1 MTSFSGDIN
10 AIPDA
15 PGIEVEEGAAP
26 GELDG
31 PGIPVDISDF
41 GGAPELGLNE
51 FDTGEQAAVEGDT
64 EASPVA
70 DPGSTPPP
78 PASPAPPQLDPT
90 QQMFLGM
97 YQNMQEQAQANQRAM
112 AELVASLKPKQEA
125 PPVDPFADMP
135 PDLRKAI
142 DGNPELKAYTEYM
155 AKKAQA
161 PADQYRQ
168 EIEKRIEDAKFQR
181 QVDQFQNEARQV
193 AESVISS
200 GYKLEG
206 TAKQHV
212 HDFLVDTALSLTNAR
227 GGSPIQ
233 YLEAV
238 KKVFETG
245 VQGRQ
250 AYLGEQVKQR
260 VATRPT
266 PQINAPR
273 AAAPGM
279 VSGQQAG
286 PPSEAELRQAGYAN
300 RTEAIMNGYR
310 KVQQLRALRMGQG

>member
-1 MTSFSGDIN
+1 M
-10 AIPDA
+10 
-15 PGIEVEEGAAP
+15 
-26 GELDG
+26 
-31 PGIPVDISDF
+31 
-41 GGAPELGLNE
+41 
-51 FDTGEQAAVEGDT
+51 
-64 EASPVA
+64 EA
-70 DPGSTPPP
+70 
-78 PASPAPPQLDPT
+78 
-90 QQMFLGM
+90 
-97 YQNMQEQAQANQRAM
+97 QEQRFSQVLERFA
-112 AELVASLKPKQEA
+112 PKAPEA
-125 PPVDPFADMP
+125 PPPDPLARFSP
-135 PDLRKAI
+135 ELRASI
-142 DGNPELKAYTEYM
+142 AANPELKKFTEELLRE
-155 AKKAQA
+155 AAA
-161 PADQYRQ
+161 PADSFRQ

>member
-10 AIPDA
+10 SIPDA
-15 PGIEVEEGAAP
+15 PGIEVEAGPAP

-51 FDTGEQAAVEGDT
+51 FESDDQFAVGEDTV
-64 EASPVA
+64 ASPVA
-70 DPGSTPPP
+70 DPASTPPP
-78 PASPAPPQLDPT
+78 AASSAPPQLDPT

-97 YQNMQEQAQANQRAM
+97 YQQMQEQGAANQRAM
-112 AELVASLKPKQEA
+112 SELVASLRPKQEA

-135 PDLRKAI
+135 PELRKSI

-161 PADQYRQ
+161 PADQFRQ
-168 EIEKRIEDAKFQR
+168 DFEKRIEEAKFHR
-181 QVDQFQNEARQV
+181 QVDQFKSEAQQV

-200 GYKLEG
+200 GYKLDG

-238 KKVFETG
+238 KKVFELG

-250 AYLGEQVKQR
+250 AHLGEQVKQR

-266 PQINAPR
+266 PQIGTPR

-286 PPSEAELRQAGYAN
+286 PPTEAEIRQAGYAN

-310 KVQQLRALRMGQG
+310 KVQQLRARQMGQG